1 MFNIMIVDDEEL
13 ERKALKVILK
23 ELKEVNII
31 AEACNGREAI
41 EFDKKYNP
49 DLIIMD
55 VKMPGFDGCKAAE
68 IIKAN
73 NKERIIIMVTAHDDF
88 ELVRKALVLGVN
100 DYILKPVRPREIIN
114 VVNNIIVNY
123 KINNKGE
130 NTDNKSIIEE
140 YKEEISPIDKALKY
154 IDENFKDNINLNTIA
169 DKCNLSSCYF
179 SKLFKREVGVNFS
192 QYLKNK
198 KIQHAKKL
206 LKTTEIPILNIAI
219 DLGFEDCGYFIRVFK
234 NIEGITPKKYRE
246 KNE

>member
-41 EFDKKYNP
+41 EFDEKYNP

-114 VVNNIIVNY
+114 IVNNIIVNY

>member
-123 KINNKGE
+123 KINNKGA

>member
-130 NTDNKSIIEE
+130 NTDNKSIVEE

>member
-41 EFDKKYNP
+41 EFDEKYNP

>member
-41 EFDKKYNP
+41 EFDEKYNP

-114 VVNNIIVNY
+114 IVNNIIVSY

>member
-123 KINNKGE
+123 KINNKCE
-130 NTDNKSIIEE
+130 NTDNKSIVEE

>member
-114 VVNNIIVNY
+114 IVNNIIVNY

>member
-123 KINNKGE
+123 KINNEGA

>member
-13 ERKALKVILK
+13 ERKALNVILK
-23 ELKEVNII
+23 DLKEVNII

-41 EFDKKYNP
+41 ELDKKYNP

-68 IIKAN
+68 IIKGN
-73 NKERIIIMVTAHDDF
+73 NKDRIIIMVTAHDDF

-100 DYILKPVRPREIIN
+100 DYILKPVKPREIIN
-114 VVNNIIVNY
+114 IIRNIIVNY
-123 KINNKGE
+123 KIND
-130 NTDNKSIIEE
+130 DNEKMDKEVIFEE
-140 YKEEISPIDKALKY
+140 YIEDNRPIEKALKY
-154 IDENFKDNINLNTIA
+154 IDENFKENINLNTIA
-169 DKCNLSSCYF
+169 DICNLSSCYF

-198 KIQHAKKL
+198 KIQYAKKL
-206 LKTTEIPILNIAI
+206 LKNTEIPILNIAI

>member
-23 ELKEVNII
+23 NLKEINII

-68 IIKAN
+68 IIKGN
-73 NKERIIIMVTAHDDF
+73 NKDRIIIMVTAHDDF

-100 DYILKPVRPREIIN
+100 DYILKPVRPRDLIN
-114 VVNNIIVNY
+114 IVKSIIVNY
-123 KINNKGE
+123 KINDDDIDMDKEVILEEYIEE
-130 NTDNKSIIEE
+130 NTPIE
-140 YKEEISPIDKALKY
+140 KALKY

-169 DKCNLSSCYF
+169 DICNLSSCYF

-192 QYLKNK
+192 QYLKDK
-198 KIQHAKKL
+198 KIQYAKKL
-206 LKTTEIPILNIAI
+206 LKNTEIPILNIAI

>member
-23 ELKEVNII
+23 DLKEVNII

-41 EFDKKYNP
+41 ELDKKYNP

-68 IIKAN
+68 IIKGN
-73 NKERIIIMVTAHDDF
+73 NKDRIIIMVTAHDDF

-100 DYILKPVRPREIIN
+100 DYILKPVKPREIIDI
-114 VVNNIIVNY
+114 VKNIIVNY
-123 KINNKGE
+123 KINDDDENMDKEVILEEYIEE
-130 NTDNKSIIEE
+130 NTPIE
-140 YKEEISPIDKALKY
+140 KALKY
-154 IDENFKDNINLNTIA
+154 IDENFKENINLNTIA
-169 DKCNLSSCYF
+169 DICNLSSCYF

-198 KIQHAKKL
+198 KIQYAKKL
-206 LKTTEIPILNIAI
+206 LKNTEIPILNIAI

>member
-114 VVNNIIVNY
+114 IVNNIIVNY

-130 NTDNKSIIEE
+130 NTDNKSIVEE